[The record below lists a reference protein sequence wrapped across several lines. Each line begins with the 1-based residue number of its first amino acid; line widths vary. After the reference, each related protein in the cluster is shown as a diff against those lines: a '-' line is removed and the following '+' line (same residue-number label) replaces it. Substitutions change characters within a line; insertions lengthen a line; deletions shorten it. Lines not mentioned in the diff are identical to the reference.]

1 MTNNEHSTTSQVA
14 ITRDPPPSLEAQTAL
29 DDYLQESE
37 RRGLSVTKPML
48 RKKAA
53 IVAAKTWM
61 ERSQYHTARN
71 MVRGSPCAHA
81 DTSSSSES
89 EGTTLSTE
97 VTFPWFCTG
106 ESIACYSVSSLTIF
120 QLPQARFRMRF
131 LDPSNLM
138 SVKSGSEISSLA
150 TIPDSHQ
157 ENSKIL
163 LISFYNQAGQAL
175 PVISWTVRLT
185 RLGPWW
191 KRTIYSTTCPAL
203 RRKALN
209 WMSTRL

>member
-1 MTNNEHSTTSQVA
+1 MA

-138 SVKSGSEISSLA
+138 SVKSGSEIS
-150 TIPDSHQ
+150 
-157 ENSKIL
+157 
-163 LISFYNQAGQAL
+163 FYNQAGQAL
-175 PVISWTVRLT
+175 PATSWAVRLT

-191 KRTIYSTTCPAL
+191 KRTIYSTACPAL
-203 RRKALN
+203 RRKALK
-209 WMSTRL
+209 WMSTKL